1 MICGMSSNPTDR
13 MKDSFYAGLL
23 IQIER
28 MIYLTDKEAREN
40 GVELTD
46 SQIRSALIKAR
57 KLAQGEA
64 PAIPEAT
71 PRDQVLAK
79 LIHSL
84 QEAPGDLL
92 VETRL
97 PDGTIEEG
105 PLPMV
110 DWVKALETVMDSIK
124 TRRRGL
130 SGSRGYLSFLPGFLA
145 EAGGLD

>member
-1 MICGMSSNPTDR
+1 MSSNPTDR

-28 MIYLTDKEAREN
+28 MIYLTDKEAWEN

-46 SQIRSALIKAR
+46 SQIRSALIKAK
-57 KLAQGEA
+57 KLAQGDA
-64 PAIPEAT
+64 PTVPEAT

-79 LIHSL
+79 LILSL
-84 QEAPGDLL
+84 QEAPGDLV

-97 PDGTIEEG
+97 PDGTTEEE

-110 DWVKALETVMDSIK
+110 DWVKALETVMADLREEERDI
-124 TRRRGL
+124 
-130 SGSRGYLSFLPGFLA
+130 
-145 EAGGLD
+145 